1 MKRINMKK
9 YLCISLLILSL
20 SGSGQI
26 INQIKESDI
35 QGITNLPG
43 DSFSGADSKRYL
55 GSSFDLYIEY
65 GIKKIFVNH
74 YVLMNDTALLEVCI
88 MVNAPSA
95 FGIYSMSIP
104 QCIQWNRYGSF
115 SCTNP
120 YQVKAVSGNLF
131 ISASNK
137 TGTQSGQALC
147 EQLVKLVIDYNPQ
160 DIWYAPA
167 LAQSEIADPFT
178 NTLRYIKGPL
188 GLMKVLPAWSNMFED
203 LNFHMFTMNIITPE
217 YTGILARII
226 FPDENT
232 LSSFMT
238 KSELDVMSDPDKPI
252 QTSNGSYRSWYKIN
266 SNKIL
271 FMETNS
277 SAITIRYFLPVVPDD
292 KWLEEKLSE

>member
-1 MKRINMKK
+1 MKK
-9 YLCISLLILSL
+9 YLCISLIILSL
-20 SGSGQI
+20 SGSSQT

-120 YQVKAVSGNLF
+120 YQVKAISGKLF

-137 TGTQSGQALC
+137 TGTRSGQALC
-147 EQLVKLVIDYNPQ
+147 EQLVKVMIDNNQQ
-160 DIWYAPA
+160 DIWYAPSPF
-167 LAQSEIADPFT
+167 QSEKAAPFT
-178 NTLRYIKGPL
+178 NSLHYLKGPV
-188 GLMKVLPAWSNMFED
+188 GLMKFLPSWSDMFDD
-203 LNFHMFTMNIITPE
+203 LTYHLFTMSISTPE
-217 YTGILARII
+217 YKGILARII
-226 FPDENT
+226 FPDELT
-232 LSSFMT
+232 LSTFIA
-238 KSELDVMSDPDKPI
+238 KSELDIMSESTNPVL
-252 QTSNGSYRSWYKIN
+252 TSTGFFRSWYKLN
-266 SNKIL
+266 STKIL
-271 FMETNS
+271 FLEANS
-277 SAITIRYFLPVVPDD
+277 SSANIREFIPVLPDE
-292 KWLEEKLSE
+292 KWLEDKLSE